1 MIRFGIIGTNTIT
14 ESFLAAAQQVADF
27 QLTAVYSRSLDKAT
41 SFAEEYGAA
50 YTFDDLEAMAT
61 SAHIDAVYI
70 ASPNALHCEQTCLFL
85 ENGKHVLCEKPLCS
99 NLPEAQKMVETAR
112 QHGVLLMEAMKT
124 PTLPNYLSLKKHLHK
139 IGKIRYVQSHYCQY
153 SSRYDKF
160 KAGEILNAFRPE
172 LSNGALMDLG
182 VYALYPVIDLFG
194 MPASIKASA
203 VMLHTGVDGMG
214 SALLTYDDLVATASY
229 SKISDMRTPSEIQ
242 GEEGSILIEHISQ
255 QNAVKIIYRD
265 GREEDITVP
274 QSVHPMQYELAE
286 FIATI
291 QQGKTES
298 GLNSYTLALQVAEV
312 MQTIRQQTGLIFDA
326 DKKA

>member
-14 ESFLAAAQQVADF
+14 ESFLTAAQNTTGF
-27 QLTAVYSRSLDKAT
+27 QLTTVYSRTMEKAQL
-41 SFAEEYGAA
+41 FAEKYGAT
-50 YTFDDLEAMAT
+50 YTFDDLELMAK
-61 SAHIDAVYI
+61 SPEIDAVYI

-85 ENGKHVLCEKPLCS
+85 QHGKHVLCEKPLCS
-99 NLPEAQKMVETAR
+99 NLPEAEKMVATAR

-139 IGKIRYVQSHYCQY
+139 IGKIHYVQSHYCQY

-160 KAGEILNAFRPE
+160 KAGEIMNAFRPE

-194 MPASIKASA
+194 MPNDIKASA

-214 SALLTYDDLVATASY
+214 SALLSYPDLVATVSY
-229 SKISDMRTPSEIQ
+229 SKISDMKTPSEIQ

-255 QNAVKIIYRD
+255 QNSVKIVYRD
-265 GREEDITVP
+265 GREEDITEF
-274 QSVHPMQYELAE
+274 QSSSPMQYELAE
-286 FIATI
+286 FISTI

-298 GLNSYTLALQVAEV
+298 ALNNYTLALRVADI
-312 MQTIRQQTGLIFDA
+312 MQTIRQQIGLVFDA
-326 DKKA
+326 DKKI